1 MQASSSTHRLAKRS
15 TVLDPPLIAGIAV
28 VVVLINIVLALAWF
42 TCRGRQQ
49 LKAHKRRISSAI
61 DVEKYEHS
69 VAFAVAT
76 GGAPSAIHTK
86 AAAAGAG
93 DRKSYFELIQALQ
106 RQPSTP
112 SPARLSRGSSQ
123 ESAESRRLSDYVL
136 RPQDMKEF
144 NGVPRYPRAK
154 GRVQALR
161 RSAIVVSPNGSTLT
175 RSNSLAETASVY
187 SSASAPLD
195 YHEQLFRAQPFGL
208 NPSAPTN
215 PPGSEYPL
223 PKPPP
228 PAAVPQPTQAADD
241 HKQRLSSPAQTPAG
255 RRRPSHPDVPST
267 PSMSPTS
274 TMSPLSPRLR
284 SRANSNP
291 HAIAPQVMWLQKED
305 ASRPSPLVRR
315 PSSVSSLSM
324 ILALHR
330 AAAAPAVQATSVAP
344 LNVHRRSKDALAGV
358 APTPARADVDAGPT
372 IPPRSPRR
380 PAKTT
385 SSSVEDSES
394 T

>member
-1 MQASSSTHRLAKRS
+1 MQSSSSTHRLAKRN

-28 VVVLINIVLALAWF
+28 VVALINVVLALAWF
-42 TCRGRQQ
+42 TCRGRRQ
-49 LKAHKRRISSAI
+49 LKAHKRRISGPV

-76 GGAPSAIHTK
+76 GGVPGTIHAK
-86 AAAAGAG
+86 AGAGAG

-106 RQPSTP
+106 QQPSTP
-112 SPARLSRGSSQ
+112 SPVRLSRGSSQ
-123 ESAESRRLSDYVL
+123 ESADGRRLSDYVL
-136 RPQDMKEF
+136 RPQDIKELS
-144 NGVPRYPRAK
+144 GVPRYPKAK

-161 RSAIVVSPNGSTLT
+161 RSALVVSPNGSTLT

-195 YHEQLFRAQPFGL
+195 YHEQLFRAQPFAL

-215 PPGSEYPL
+215 PPGFEHSL

-228 PAAVPQPTQAADD
+228 PVAVPQPTQAADD

-255 RRRPSHPDVPST
+255 RRRPSHPDVPFT
-267 PSMSPTS
+267 PSVSPTS
-274 TMSPLSPRLR
+274 TMSPPTPRLR

-291 HAIAPQVMWLQKED
+291 HAIAPQVMWLQKDD
-305 ASRPSPLVRR
+305 AARPSPLVRR

-330 AAAAPAVQATSVAP
+330 GAAAPAVQETSVAP
-344 LNVHRRSKDALAGV
+344 LNVRRRSRDALASF
-358 APTPARADVDAGPT
+358 APPPARSDADAGPT
-372 IPPRSPRR
+372 IPARSPRR
-380 PAKTT
+380 PAKAA